1 MVFRVLFCSW
11 EFLQRKCELQ
21 LFHPKDF
28 FDYEIGVLIQ
38 LDAIPSILEAGPRV
52 HGEDVSGRCR
62 DDAYMNEPAEE
73 TVLKI
78 QLYNDSL
85 HRFEGT
91 KSPYIY
97 PLYGLGELPQV

>member
-1 MVFRVLFCSW
+1 MVMLWR
-11 EFLQRKCELQ
+11 R
-21 LFHPKDF
+21 
-28 FDYEIGVLIQ
+28 
-38 LDAIPSILEAGPRV
+38 
-52 HGEDVSGRCR
+52 R

-97 PLYGLGELPQV
+97 PLYGLGELPQVRPASSQTWNLVSQGG

>member
-1 MVFRVLFCSW
+1 
-11 EFLQRKCELQ
+11 
-21 LFHPKDF
+21 
-28 FDYEIGVLIQ
+28 
-38 LDAIPSILEAGPRV
+38 
-52 HGEDVSGRCR
+52 
-62 DDAYMNEPAEE
+62 MNEPAEE

-97 PLYGLGELPQV
+97 PLYGLGELPQVGYATFQVNNPGSQVRAGWHAAPFA